1 MRWLWLLLVVL
12 LLQGCFTSWNKKDQ
26 IKFGGF
32 VALQGIDT
40 WQSVGFIEDGEELNP
55 LYKTKE
61 DLFLGK
67 LLVIG
72 LIYGLV
78 EIFPEARGTI
88 LNLSCGGS
96 GGVVVW
102 NLTQ

>member
-1 MRWLWLLLVVL
+1 MRWFGLLVIVL
-12 LLQGCFTSWNKKDQ
+12 LLQGCFISWSKKDQ
-26 IKFGGF
+26 VKFGGF

-40 WQSVGFIEDGEELNP
+40 WQSVGFIENEEELNL

-61 DLFLGK
+61 NLFLGK

-72 LIYGLV
+72 FIYGLAEV
-78 EIFPEARGTI
+78 FPEARGMI